1 MTAPTTVFLV
11 DDEPKAIE
19 THTKAINGFLE
30 QVSVVG
36 SATTVDE
43 AHEKILSVQPDLV
56 LLDIEMG
63 TGSGFQLLEKFEQID
78 FQVAFVTAHEAYAL
92 KAIKF
97 SAIDYIVK
105 PASIDDLRALVAKV
119 EKRKAS
125 ESRNDSGD
133 RVSQMLGN
141 IFTPDR
147 GEHKL
152 TLAIAD
158 GYEFVKVN
166 DILYLKADGSYTH
179 FTLQGGEH
187 IVTSKNLKFF
197 EGLLDEYGFFR
208 IHNSTL
214 INTKFI
220 KRLIKSAGGSVV
232 MENGEEFSISKSRKQ
247 EFMSHLALR

>member
-1 MTAPTTVFLV
+1 MSGNTTIFLV

-19 THTKAINGFLE
+19 THTKALTGFLE
-30 QVSVVG
+30 NVEVVG

-43 AHEKILSVQPDLV
+43 AYQKILATVPDLV

-63 TGSGFQLLEKFEQID
+63 TGSGFQLLEKFDEIK

-105 PASIDDLRALVAKV
+105 PASIADLKGLIEKV
-119 EKRKAS
+119 EERK
-125 ESRNDSGD
+125 SGENSGA

-141 IFTPDR
+141 MFTPDR

-152 TLAIAD
+152 TLSIAD

-179 FTLQGGEH
+179 FTLKDGER
-187 IVTSKNLKFF
+187 ITTSKNLKFF

-214 INTKFI
+214 INTRFI
-220 KRLIKSAGGSVV
+220 KRIIKSAGGSVV
-232 MENGEEFSISKSRKQ
+232 MENAEEFSISKSRKA
-247 EFMSHLALR
+247 EFMNHLALK